1 MSSAE
6 VYDINTKQWSY
17 IAQMACPRSGVSL
30 IAFGNTLYAIGGF
43 NGYTRLA
50 SGEKYC
56 PDVSTGWSDIAEM
69 LTPRSNFATVILDD
83 FIFVIGGFNDRF
95 VSGRIFFIKRLS

>member
-6 VYDINTKQWSY
+6 VYDTATKQWSY
-17 IAQMACPRSGVSL
+17 IPEMTSPRSGVSL
-30 IAFGNTLYAIGGF
+30 VTFDNTLYAIGGF

-50 SGEKYC
+50 TGEKYT
-56 PDVSTGWSDIAEM
+56 PDISVGWTEISEM

-83 FIFVIGGFNDRF
+83 YIFVIGGFNDRF
-95 VSGRIFFIKRLS
+95 VSGKQK

>member
-1 MSSAE
+1 M
-6 VYDINTKQWSY
+6 T
-17 IAQMACPRSGVSL
+17 CPRSGVSL

-56 PDVSTGWSDIAEM
+56 PDGTAVWSEISEM

-95 VSGRIFFIKRLS
+95 VSGEKGRTYFNSWLKPRFAFRS